1 MRQRQSGYTLV
12 ELLIVLALIGLIAIA
27 IGGGLRLG
35 ARTWEKTEQ
44 EVGASETA
52 RGGHA
57 VLTSLLSRLY
67 PRAADPALP
76 QAASFEGAPD
86 RMTFLADAA
95 APFPAQGVA
104 RFTLTVRRERGAA
117 SLLLTQ
123 ESERG
128 PSAKS
133 EEILF
138 GGAEAISFSY
148 AEAGEGTLN
157 WNDAWAGRERV
168 PALIR
173 VRVVFPPGGGRWP
186 DLIVRPTIDRAANCI
201 YDPVSFECRRG

>member
-1 MRQRQSGYTLV
+1 MREREAGYTLV
-12 ELLIVLALIGLIAIA
+12 ELLIVLALMGLISLAIA
-27 IGGGLRLG
+27 GGLRFG

-44 EVGASETA
+44 TVGASETA

-67 PRAADPALP
+67 PRTPDAAQP
-76 QAASFEGAPD
+76 QAAAFEGGAD

-95 APFPAQGVA
+95 APFPAEGVA
-104 RFTLTVRRERGAA
+104 RFTLAVRRDRGTS

-128 PSAKS
+128 PSAKV
-133 EEILF
+133 EEVLF
-138 GGAEAISFSY
+138 DNAARIVFSY
-148 AEAGEGTLN
+148 AEVGEGVVT
-157 WNDAWAGRERV
+157 WTDTWTGRERM

-173 VRVVFPPGGGRWP
+173 VRVAFPPGAGRWP
-186 DLIVRPTIDRAANCI
+186 DLIVRPAIDRAANCI